1 MTKMLR
7 TCGVRYQVVK
17 FDRWDTLSLVASGH
31 LDHMIEGFYLNG
43 LFFFFLKRPSHS
55 KNNSRQRIQPMLEN
69 QRVRS
74 SWYYRQMS
82 ISLVFLCIKWWIYIY
97 HGVKILQGNYTTL
110 FGIANCYLLIRVFR
124 IQTSREDQRRT
135 WSFKG
140 LDWIS
145 ADDIKHRS
153 ECSWLL

>member
-1 MTKMLR
+1 MWCEVSSGQVWQMGHTK
-7 TCGVRYQVVK
+7 
-17 FDRWDTLSLVASGH
+17 LSSFWTFGPHDWRFLS
-31 LDHMIEGFYLNG
+31 EWTF
-43 LFFFFLKRPSHS
+43 FFFFLKRPSHS

-97 HGVKILQGNYTTL
+97 HGVKILQRNYTTL

-135 WSFKG
+135 WSSKG